1 MVSQEAVALYARA
14 CELFI
19 LDLTKRALSHSDA
32 NRRKTILQSDI
43 AASVLESGKFDFLID
58 IVPLHNNNNNTE

>member
-1 MVSQEAVALYARA
+1 MVSQEAVAIFARA

-19 LDLTKRALSHSDA
+19 LDLTKRSFSHAEA

-43 AASVLESGKFDFLID
+43 TASVLDSGKFDFLID
-58 IVPLHNNNNNTE
+58 IVPLHPEQ